1 MTLLLKKIHFTLLNY
16 FKNKYKSFFY
26 YMSILYNK
34 KMSLNHLL
42 NPTQGQTLNIVVNS
56 VRSDGPLITKCTT
69 DGKELDLTPPTIGN
83 IGDVLTRVGTSGN
96 VEFMPPSGSGGTVTN
111 PLNSNLSIGAFDVV
125 GLFGGQTLSS
135 IGSTQILQTQTINDS
150 ADKVQN
156 INNFT
161 IPNLTVFDG
170 IVRSDNLGADIV
182 GDKLFLSKINLNT
195 NTINIETDNLKFN
208 GNPIATIGD
217 IQTTT
222 LSSVGTGDS
231 IVYQDVGPSLSVK
244 SLLQGGG
251 IQIFSSGNTIE
262 ISSTDQPRIT
272 TLETKTQNQ
281 SAILNDTTFSGII
294 QADTLKKVGG
304 TNNQYLMA
312 DGSSLQYS
320 ANSGNSNFYLYK
332 SHVNTPPLPV
342 DDGFVFYNNSVQA
355 SATFIYVSHRTEDN
369 IDIEVFFN
377 NISQL
382 NDVYLQQKSQS
393 NNFIRYN
400 ITGSPVI
407 YPTQYIAI
415 PVTIMSSGGIGATS
429 FGINEPILLS
439 FFTNSL
445 EIDTRISAVENK
457 TQNISLAGATFTTFS
472 GINGIYAQDFVKQ
485 GTTDND
491 IMLGNGSIYS
501 LSSIT
506 APLFSVQIKTQN
518 QTTDNFVST
527 TFTGTN
533 GIISNKYVKS
543 GGLTT
548 QFLKA
553 NGDSDATSYI
563 PSTGLNTNLLLAD
576 GSTTNLSRIT
586 NLETKTAFQSIVSGN
601 TSFSSGLVLN
611 GPITK
616 NGASN
621 IDIMSMDRP
630 YFGIQYV
637 HNSGSLSTQSNS
649 LWTYAGSTTSTP
661 APYATTNNVTRQLG
675 TALWSF
681 PTPSDGQICG
691 CCSSATTGAQVCTGF
706 PFGLIF
712 LGNIA
717 DTGHSANNCQ
727 NVFGLWSS
735 ATPASLNQSTQLST
749 RTNLIVFGSNT
760 TDPNICI
767 YTCGALAANNSK
779 HVDLGSSFPANR
791 PSANASTDW
800 LKLAL
805 WWDGATT
812 MYYKA
817 VNETLNVTVTGSFNP
832 TSAQIP
838 IPTFTL
844 YPQCCRIMGTPSA
857 SGQGK
862 LIVKRFGV
870 F

>member
-1 MTLLLKKIHFTLLNY
+1 
-16 FKNKYKSFFY
+16 
-26 YMSILYNK
+26 
-34 KMSLNHLL
+34 MSLNHLL
-42 NPTQGQTLNIVVNS
+42 NPIQGQTLNIVVNS

-96 VEFMPPSGSGGTVTN
+96 VAFMPPSGSGGTVTN

-195 NTINIETDNLKFN
+195 DTINIETDNLKFN

-231 IVYQDVGPSLSVK
+231 LVYQDLGPSLSIK
-244 SLLQGGG
+244 SLLQGDG
-251 IQIFSSGNTIE
+251 IQIFSAGNTIE

-294 QADTLKKVGG
+294 QADTLKKTGG

-312 DGSSLQYS
+312 DGSILSQS
-320 ANSGNSNFYLYK
+320 AVSGNSNFFLYN
-332 SHVNTPPLPV
+332 SHAGITTPPPANGQV
-342 DDGFVFYNNSVQA
+342 AYNNILQA
-355 SATFIYVSHRTEDN
+355 SATLIYISHITSDN
-369 IDIEVFFN
+369 LDIEIFYSQ
-377 NISQL
+377 ISQL
-382 NDVYLQQKSQS
+382 NDIYLQDRNNSI
-393 NNFIRYN
+393 NFIKYN
-400 ITGSPVI
+400 ITSA
-407 YPTQYIAI
+407 PTIISNSYISI
-415 PVTIMSSGGIGATS
+415 PVSIISFGGNGNTS
-429 FGINEPILLS
+429 FGSPNHPILVS
-439 FFTNSL
+439 FFTNNL
-445 EIDTRISAVENK
+445 ETDTRISAVENK

-553 NGDSDATSYI
+553 NGDIDGTSYI

-649 LWTYAGSTTSTP
+649 LWSYAGSTTSTP

-691 CCSSATTGAQVCTGF
+691 CCSSASTGAQVCTGF

-727 NVFGLWSS
+727 NVFGLWGS

-805 WWDGATT
+805 WWNGSTT

-832 TSAQIP
+832 TPDQIP
-838 IPTFTL
+838 VSTFTL